1 MSPPTTQPS
10 TPWHSL
16 RHHRLKAGFT
26 HAELARRANLSES
39 GVQHLEAG
47 RRSPRPNTVIRLAKA
62 LGIHAEQL
70 RADFA
75 DNPAAEQELDKL
87 REQVAVLSERID
99 QVAAALPAPHTKTA
113 QEVA

>member
-1 MSPPTTQPS
+1 MSPP

-16 RHHRLKAGFT
+16 RHHRQKAGLT
-26 HAELARRANLSES
+26 HAKLARRAGMSES

-47 RRSPRPNTVIRLAKA
+47 RRSPRPNTVVRLAKA
-62 LGIHAEQL
+62 LGISADEL

-99 QVAAALPAPHTKTA
+99 QVAAALPAPRTKTA